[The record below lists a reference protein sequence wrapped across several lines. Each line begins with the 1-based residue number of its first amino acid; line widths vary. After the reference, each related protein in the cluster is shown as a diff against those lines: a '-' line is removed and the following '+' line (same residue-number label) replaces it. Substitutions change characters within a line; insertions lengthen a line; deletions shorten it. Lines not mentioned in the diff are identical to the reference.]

1 MNKKGNVVTDMI
13 TWGVWLFIIALVAVI
28 VIMVANKVNDRLQL
42 SQLGTEAKDSL
53 EGTTE
58 RYDNTL
64 DNMFFMAFVLLWI
77 FVFLASFMLNSHP
90 VFFAVML
97 FLTTFVFI
105 VIAILSNTFESL
117 TSGSLYEY
125 ALMLPKTMFILNHYL
140 ELGLAVAFTTGVALY
155 AKA

>member
-13 TWGVWLFIIALVAVI
+13 TWGVWLFVIALVAVI
-28 VIMVANKVNDRLQL
+28 GVMVANQVNDKLQVSAL
-42 SQLGTEAKDSL
+42 DTEAKDNL
-53 EGTTE
+53 QGTTE

-97 FLTTFVFI
+97 FLVTFVFI

-117 TSGSLYEY
+117 ITGSLNEY

-140 ELGLAVAFTTGVALY
+140 ELGLAVAFSTALGLY